1 MLSALMTAWDRF
13 FFAGRVPGSNE
24 LLAQLPVFFEGLAQ
38 LIGQKHVIGLG
49 LRSRE
54 FSLPAC

>member
-24 LLAQLPVFFEGLAQ
+24 LLAQLAVFFEGLGQ
-38 LIGQKHVIGLG
+38 LIGQKHAIG
-49 LRSRE
+49 
-54 FSLPAC
+54 